1 MCYGTFVCVLALR
14 GADGVVAVCDV
25 DCEGWLA
32 VETWA
37 GLATVQARSRR
48 RLQCRTD
55 DGRVAGL
62 TAHTL
67 A

>member
-1 MCYGTFVCVLALR
+1 VCHGALVCVLALR
-14 GADGVVAVCDV
+14 RADGVVAVCNV
-25 DCEGWLA
+25 DREGWLA